1 MYVLVLLKGSLIEGD
16 TMNTFIYSGNMFPN
30 WNRHVKDKLSELPIC
45 ANCEWHGVIEKNKAE
60 LLVHEHYTDRLLEM
74 IGSRSVLKS
83 LYIDLINYPDRCFHT
98 TRCCGFMRSLFG
110 LACDNVRAIDMLSG
124 EFTVCKYF
132 RRKDVL

>member
-1 MYVLVLLKGSLIEGD
+1 
-16 TMNTFIYSGNMFPN
+16 MNTFIYSGNMFQN
-30 WNRHVKDKLSELPIC
+30 WNIYVKDKLSELPIC

-60 LLVHEHYTDRLLEM
+60 LLLVRRPYTDRLLEI

-98 TRCCGFMRSLFG
+98 ARCCGFMRSLFG
-110 LACDNVRAIDMLSG
+110 LSCDNVRALDMLNG